1 MPRSA
6 TTASRKTRRTS
17 PKKAKPAAPKKTG
30 QSSVAAMQA
39 RIEALEAELQKSC
52 DGLDEALEYQKA
64 TSEVLNVISRSDAT
78 LPSVLE
84 NLVETATRLCQ
95 ADHGYVFRREQDRHH
110 LIASFGVDPE
120 FRDYMVANPFIPD
133 RGTLSGRVALE
144 HKIVHIED
152 AATDAEYT
160 LTE

>member
-1 MPRSA
+1 KKPKP
-6 TTASRKTRRTS
+6 TAAKKTKLTA
-17 PKKAKPAAPKKTG
+17 PKRVMRAAPKRATRASPKRTT
-30 QSSVAAMQA
+30 QTSVASMQA
-39 RIEALEAELQKSC
+39 RIKALEAELQKSC

-64 TSEVLNVISRSDAT
+64 TSEVLNVISRSDTT

-84 NLVETATRLCQ
+84 NLVETATRRCQ

-152 AATDAEYT
+152 
-160 LTE
+160 

>member
-1 MPRSA
+1 M
-6 TTASRKTRRTS
+6 
-17 PKKAKPAAPKKTG
+17 
-30 QSSVAAMQA
+30 
-39 RIEALEAELQKSC
+39 
-52 DGLDEALEYQKA
+52 
-64 TSEVLNVISRSDAT
+64 LNVISRSDAT

-120 FRDYMVANPFIPD
+120 FRDYMVANPFVPD

-144 HKIVHIED
+144 HKIVHIEN
-152 AATDAEYT
+152 AATDPEYT
-160 LTE
+160 LTEAQQRGNLRTGLGVPLLRGDDLLGISLPQVAANRTAAVQALRTKYHPYSRPRRA